1 MTPAQLR
8 RTALSFPE
16 AEEVETWGEAT
27 FRVRR
32 KMFCIL
38 GSDGKRASLKAT
50 VESQAELIAA
60 DPRVYGVA
68 PYVGRHG
75 WVLVDVARADAG
87 EVAELLEDAWRLTA
101 PKTVVRTYDAP
112 P

>member
-1 MTPAQLR
+1 VRAGPLR

-16 AEEVETWGEAT
+16 AEEVETWGQAT

-38 GSDGKRASLKAT
+38 GEHGKQASIKAT
-50 VESQAELIAA
+50 PEAQAELLAA
-60 DPRVYGVA
+60 NPAVYSFA

-75 WVLVDVARADAG
+75 WVTVDVAAADPA
-87 EVAELLEDAWRLTA
+87 EVAELLEDAWRRTA
-101 PKTVVRTYDAP
+101 PKRVVAAYDRD
-112 P
+112 

>member
-1 MTPAQLR
+1 MRAGPLR

-16 AEEVETWGEAT
+16 AEEVETWGQAT

-38 GSDGKRASLKAT
+38 GEDGKQASIKAT
-50 VESQAELIAA
+50 PEAQAELLAA
-60 DPRVYGVA
+60 NPAVYSFA

-75 WVLVDVARADAG
+75 WVTVDVAAADPA
-87 EVAELLEDAWRLTA
+87 EVAELLEDAWRRTA
-101 PKTVVRTYDAP
+101 PKRVVAAYDRD
-112 P
+112 

>member
-1 MTPAQLR
+1 VRAGPLR

-16 AEEVETWGEAT
+16 AEEVETWGQAT

-38 GSDGKRASLKAT
+38 GEDGKQASIKAT
-50 VESQAELIAA
+50 PEAQAELLAA
-60 DPRVYGVA
+60 NPAVYSFA

-75 WVLVDVARADAG
+75 WVTVDVAAADPA
-87 EVAELLEDAWRLTA
+87 EVAELLEDAWRRTA
-101 PKTVVRTYDAP
+101 PKRVVAAYDRD
-112 P
+112 

>member
-1 MTPAQLR
+1 VRAGPLR

-16 AEEVETWGEAT
+16 AEEVETWGQAT

-38 GSDGKRASLKAT
+38 GEDGKRASIKAT
-50 VESQAELIAA
+50 PEAQAELLAA
-60 DPRVYGVA
+60 NPAVYSFA

-75 WVLVDVARADAG
+75 WVTVDVAAADPA
-87 EVAELLEDAWRLTA
+87 EVAELLEDAWRRTA
-101 PKTVVRTYDAP
+101 PKRVVAAYDRD
-112 P
+112 

>member
-1 MTPAQLR
+1 MRPAQLR
-8 RTALSFPE
+8 RIALSLPE

-38 GSDGKRASLKAT
+38 GSDGRRASLKAT
-50 VESQAELIAA
+50 LETQAELIAA
-60 DPRVYGVA
+60 DPAVYGVA

-75 WVLVDVARADAG
+75 WVVLDVALADAG
-87 EVAELLEDAWRLTA
+87 EVGELLEDAWRLTA
-101 PKTVVRTYDAP
+101 PKRVVKAHDSV
-112 P
+112 

>member
-1 MTPAQLR
+1 MKPAQLR

-27 FRVRR
+27 FRVRS

-38 GSDGKRASLKAT
+38 GSDGRRASVKAT
-50 VESQAELIAA
+50 PESQTELIAA
-60 DPRVYGVA
+60 EPDVYGVA

-75 WVLVDVARADAG
+75 WVVIDVARADAG

-101 PKTVVRTYDAP
+101 PKTVVRAFDAR
-112 P
+112 